1 MPKDDLVYVG
11 HILDVARRAHEK
23 VATIDRA
30 EFDADENLRLAVTH
44 LIQVIGEAA
53 SRISKG
59 YCARPPQFHGRQL
72 LECATR
78 SFTIT

>member
-1 MPKDDLVYVG
+1 MPKDDLVFVG
-11 HILDVARRAHEK
+11 HILDIARRAHEK

-53 SRISKG
+53 SRIS
-59 YCARPPQFHGRQL
+59 
-72 LECATR
+72 
-78 SFTIT
+78 